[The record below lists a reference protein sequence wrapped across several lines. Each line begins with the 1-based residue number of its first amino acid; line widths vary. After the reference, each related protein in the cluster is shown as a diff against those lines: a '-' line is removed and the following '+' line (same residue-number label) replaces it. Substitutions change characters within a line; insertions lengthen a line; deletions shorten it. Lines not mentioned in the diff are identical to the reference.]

1 MEGVIKT
8 LDHDDDDDDD
18 DDDGGRGEAVI
29 STSAAQTSFSLR
41 GGSSAFSDRS
51 HSIFDCLD
59 SVTQLT
65 SSSVNQD
72 HVTDGEFVR
81 PQPPRPSRKT
91 SHPPSTDPTP
101 PKKRGV
107 PDYLVH
113 PERWTHYSLEDVS
126 ETSEQDNRRAA
137 HNFLSSLRKERQPE
151 SSCDIQQRMIFSR
164 PNRLLKE
171 QTADQLSAVRGKKR
185 GMHLSHLEEEEG
197 AEGREGGKAGG
208 TEQSEE
214 ETGERDRRRA
224 VGRPEEGNQKRVQ
237 KEQGE
242 EEKTEEVNPSFTS
255 FRKTKSKIYRKSSE
269 QEDN

>member
-1 MEGVIKT
+1 PA
-8 LDHDDDDDDD
+8 
-18 DDDGGRGEAVI
+18 EAVTGVI
-29 STSAAQTSFSLR
+29 STSAAQTSFSLK

-72 HVTDGEFVR
+72 QVTDGEFVR

-126 ETSEQDNRRAA
+126 ETSEQDNRRKPQEEQ
-137 HNFLSSLRKERQPE
+137 HRKDPSSRTDRKY
-151 SSCDIQQRMIFSR
+151 M
-164 PNRLLKE
+164 L
-171 QTADQLSAVRGKKR
+171 
-185 GMHLSHLEEEEG
+185 
-197 AEGREGGKAGG
+197 
-208 TEQSEE
+208 
-214 ETGERDRRRA
+214 
-224 VGRPEEGNQKRVQ
+224 
-237 KEQGE
+237 
-242 EEKTEEVNPSFTS
+242 
-255 FRKTKSKIYRKSSE
+255 
-269 QEDN
+269 